1 MPLKSEEIVI
11 GSALID
17 LPMTKAFMIYA
28 VPSTVSFV
36 KDISIPPIRLS
47 ATLKL
52 MNLTSPICSK
62 IAPFRTFFQPT
73 KLMKLA
79 VTRGFE
85 A

>member
-11 GSALID
+11 GSALLD
-17 LPMTKAFMIYA
+17 VPMTRAFMIYA
-28 VPSTVSFV
+28 VPSIVSFV
-36 KDISIPPIRLS
+36 KETSIPPIRLS

-52 MNLTSPICSK
+52 MNLTSPTCSK
-62 IAPFRTFFQPT
+62 IAPFRTFFQLT
-73 KLMKLA
+73 KSMKLA